1 MTTVHTFDGPTGA
14 RIQQD
19 DDERWWFVVDPILI
33 GCAAFIS
40 GLGILLVYSATR
52 GPATEVQPA
61 DTSFLEK
68 QLFFAIVAS
77 AWRSWPR

>member
-33 GCAAFIS
+33 ACVAFITGLGRLVADAVRTGERLSCDGGERRCPADRRGCAYQQF
-40 GLGILLVYSATR
+40 V
-52 GPATEVQPA
+52 
-61 DTSFLEK
+61 
-68 QLFFAIVAS
+68 
-77 AWRSWPR
+77 